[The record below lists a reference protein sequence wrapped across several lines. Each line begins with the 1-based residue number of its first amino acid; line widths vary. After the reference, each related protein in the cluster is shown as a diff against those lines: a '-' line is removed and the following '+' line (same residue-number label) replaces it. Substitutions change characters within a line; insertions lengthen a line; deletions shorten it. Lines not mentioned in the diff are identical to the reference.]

1 MSLNVTGFKAY
12 DVRGRVPDELN
23 EEIAYAIGRA
33 YSQRIKPK
41 HVVVG
46 HDIRLSSPSITD
58 ALIQGLRESGVNV
71 SFIGTCGTEEI
82 YFATDHYGFDGGIV
96 VTASHNPK
104 DYNGMKMVH
113 AGSRP
118 VSSDTGLNDIRELVA
133 ANQFGKPVNPG
144 SIKTLDHRADY
155 IEKLLSYVDLS
166 SLSPLK
172 IVANPGNGG
181 AGLVM
186 SELTSKLPV
195 TLFPVHFDPD
205 GNFPNGVP
213 NPLLPENRTPT
224 INAIQANGAD
234 IGVAWDGDFDRCF
247 LFDETGRFI
256 EGYYIVGLLAQAF
269 LERTPGEAIVHDPR
283 LTWNT
288 TDVVSAGGGRAIMS
302 KAGHSFIKE
311 KMREE
316 DAVYGGEM
324 SAHHYFRDFA
334 YCDSG
339 MIPWLLVIDMM
350 SRTKKKLSEL
360 VNERMLMYPVS
371 GEINRKIEDIAALMA
386 LVEKTYS
393 ADALGVD
400 RTDGLSFEYATWR
413 FNFRSS
419 NTEPVV
425 RLNVESRGS
434 AELMQEK
441 TRELLDL
448 MGGEPA

>member
-186 SELTSKLPV
+186 NELTSRLPV

-213 NPLLPENRTPT
+213 NPLLPENRAPT

-234 IGVAWDGDFDRCF
+234 IGIAWDGDFDRCF
-247 LFDETGRFI
+247 LFDENGRFI

-269 LERTPGEAIVHDPR
+269 LERTPGGGIVHDPR